1 MQRTVTAGPSL
12 LRQRKRKNPTFSL
25 GEVFDNIILRDIGCG
40 PARQSTADA
49 LGRGAVTQGRG
60 ASKEQQA
67 LACLGT
73 WSERP
78 RFPDEILE
86 GMLGHS
92 RNPGPASSTHDLPL
106 DNVRRV
112 PKSPAPESFSSK
124 TVSASKPA
132 SRRIDAYSVGRF
144 SSTLNFKL

>member
-1 MQRTVTAGPSL
+1 MATFRTDLAP
-12 LRQRKRKNPTFSL
+12 
-25 GEVFDNIILRDIGCG
+25 DIILRDIGCG

-78 RFPDEILE
+78 RFLDEILE

-112 PKSPAPESFSSK
+112 PNRQHLR
-124 TVSASKPA
+124 V
-132 SRRIDAYSVGRF
+132 SRRRPYPLRSLPREG
-144 SSTLNFKL
+144 STHILLEDSRRL